1 MDLLLLLLFWV
12 ISGSLHWTL
21 TEENVNTDC
30 PYSEF
35 FFWLYVPISR
45 RVSAPTGQCS
55 VKCVAAAL
63 TWLWLLV
70 PPPNGELARRLSSVT
85 SFQPPHPVSHPHTPG
100 KSFEFGSFPF
110 LLHYVFSCSLFQDK
124 STGALIHTAHY
135 NFESSHFKLG
145 RKKISSNISIKSY
158 GRLLRSPSGWSH
170 AMLPVPTRE
179 VEFLWRV
186 GRGEWSGRVQW
197 YDHLFISFHQ
207 SLPPYFGVTEWKFC
221 PKNDR
226 LMFTCSKSSWKHFIW
241 YLILKKVGIFAA
253 YLAISK
259 PWTSSDKLRESL
271 CEGDYWEQL
280 V

>member
-1 MDLLLLLLFWV
+1 MDFLLLLFCF
-12 ISGSLHWTL
+12 ISGSLHWAL

-35 FFWLYVPISR
+35 FLWLYVPISR

-55 VKCVAAAL
+55 VKCVASAL
-63 TWLWLLV
+63 AWLWLLV

-110 LLHYVFSCSLFQDK
+110 LLHYVFSCSLFQGK

-135 NFESSHFKLG
+135 NFESRDFKLG
-145 RKKISSNISIKSY
+145 RKKISSNINIKSY

-197 YDHLFISFHQ
+197 YDHLFVSFHQ
-207 SLPPYFGVTEWKFC
+207 SLPPYFGVTEWKC
-221 PKNDR
+221 CQKMTAWCLHVQSPAEN
-226 LMFTCSKSSWKHFIW
+226 
-241 YLILKKVGIFAA
+241 ILYDI
-253 YLAISK
+253 
-259 PWTSSDKLRESL
+259 
-271 CEGDYWEQL
+271 
-280 V
+280 